1 MNYAFTEMTR
11 ERSTPELDLAPTS
24 KTPETRVARSIVAV
38 KAAAPQAKGVV
49 ANLDEGSEDDSEDI
63 GIEEDNTIIR
73 PTKLSHVDFKK
84 SKIKGGH
91 IGVLTKLAPTE
102 LKMFRNCEVDRVA
115 KSKQVS

>member
-1 MNYAFTEMTR
+1 VNYAFTEMTR

-24 KTPETRVARSIVAV
+24 KTPETRVAMSIVAV

-49 ANLDEGSEDDSEDI
+49 VNLDEGSEDDSEDI

-102 LKMFRNCEVDRVA
+102 LKMFRNCEVDRVT